1 MELTREQQLL
11 NTIVQKAWNDS
22 VFKENLINN
31 PLEVI
36 QSLTGKQ
43 LNLPVDKTIVV
54 TDQSSQNVIHI
65 NIPAQPSMDDMELSE
80 EQLEIVAG
88 GGQISEPIIDDVAAK
103 SISSLFDQ

>member
-1 MELTREQQLL
+1 MQLTREQQLL
-11 NTIVQKAWNDS
+11 NNVIQKAWDDKA
-22 VFKENLINN
+22 FKESLIKN

-36 QSLTGKQ
+36 QSLTGEQ
-43 LNLPVDKTIVV
+43 LHLPSDKTIVV

-65 NIPAQPSMDDMELSE
+65 NIPAQPSMDDIELNE

-103 SISSLFDQ
+103 SISSLFE